1 MSITRVANVAIDDG
15 THRDARVRR
24 RIDSVGTWGFAAPIL
39 AVFLILFLIPL
50 ARSVYFSF
58 TDYTGY
64 STDVNFVGFSNYA
77 RIFSDTSLI
86 SSLSFTLLFAV
97 ATTVLV
103 TVAAIPLALVL
114 NRAFAGRNL
123 VRSVY
128 FFPAVPSAAILGLV
142 WGFILNPLGS
152 GALNTML
159 RSVFGVGPVPWLAD
173 SHLAQASVIAVSLW
187 SQTGWHAV
195 LYLAYLQAIPAEY
208 FEVARIDGASRSQQ
222 LRFITLPLL
231 APAMTVSWL
240 LLMTGGLKV
249 YDLPFTLTGGGPG
262 FATRTLTQSIIQSG
276 IARGDYGT
284 ASALAV
290 LFLLAVGGVVL
301 VQLRFSRRMEARFS

>member
-1 MSITRVANVAIDDG
+1 MAVAVTQLRVPKATRSPG
-15 THRDARVRR
+15 GRR
-24 RIDSVGTWGFAAPIL
+24 RIEFSGVWPFTLPIL
-39 AVFLILFLIPL
+39 AVFVVLYAIPV
-50 ARSVYFSF
+50 ARSAYFSL

-64 STDVNFVGFSNYA
+64 TTDVSFVGLRNYQ
-77 RIFSDTSLI
+77 RIFRDPSLLT
-86 SSLSFTLLFAV
+86 SLSFTLLFAV

-103 TVAAIPLALVL
+103 TVTAIPLALVL
-114 NRAFAGRNL
+114 NRAFVGRNF
-123 VRSVY
+123 VRSVF

-152 GALNTML
+152 GALNSL
-159 RSVFGVGPVPWLAD
+159 LAAVDLGPVPWLAD
-173 SHLAQASVIAVSLW
+173 STLAKWSVIAVSLW
-187 SQTGWHAV
+187 SQCGWHAI
-195 LYLAYLQAIPAEY
+195 LYLAYLQSIPGEY
-208 FEVARIDGASRSQQ
+208 YEVALIDGASRAQAF
-222 LRFITLPLL
+222 RYITLPLL

-290 LFLLAVGGVVL
+290 LFLLAVGAIVWG
-301 VQLRFSRRMEARFS
+301 QLALSRRMEARAS